1 MTFLAATRQFER
13 NPARIRIKIIII
25 IIIIINRAY
34 FLVERE
40 RETLQY
46 A

>member
-25 IIIIINRAY
+25 IINRAY
-34 FLVERE
+34 FSVERE